1 MKRIDYIALAIIS
14 SLILTAC
21 VKDYKNPA
29 TGVVANT
36 TDIFYVRSAYQGAG
50 INLTEQHLA
59 GARYTSGVVI
69 SDNASGNNE
78 PGSFVMQSVTAS
90 ASQAGDIISGI
101 VVDMGANA
109 TVPSLGDSIRVDILG
124 ANLDR
129 KNGRLVL
136 SGITADKIN
145 TLATNSPVV
154 AQSVTLGMLNFSFSK
169 YESTLV
175 AVHAD
180 VVNHTAATVF
190 NGEVMLDDH
199 TGISI
204 LQTRAGASFAANTV
218 PANAQFIG
226 IAAYNNATAHDT
238 ANAKKTIAMR
248 NSSDVKFASG
258 VIYPGFPESFESPDA
273 SAKSSYNIT
282 ATSNNIDLSTG
293 NWKLLQA
300 ILGNTILSDKMV
312 LPGLQSVRMQQNL
325 STSAYVQMNFDVTEG
340 ASKVTVFYGRYGSDP
355 RSTFRLEY
363 SINGGTN
370 WVTVTPNISELPD
383 RGLLQATWMLN
394 LAGNV
399 RFRINKLGL
408 GTTGGS
414 IQNGR
419 MNIDDF
425 VIYKK

>member
-1 MKRIDYIALAIIS
+1 MKRINNIALAIIS
-14 SLILTAC
+14 SLIFTAC

-29 TGVVANT
+29 TGVLANT
-36 TDIFYVRSAYQGAG
+36 TDIFYVRSAYQGTG
-50 INLTEQHLA
+50 VTLTEQHLA

-69 SDNASGNNE
+69 SDNASGNIE
-78 PGSFVMQSVTAS
+78 PGSFIMQSVTS
-90 ASQAGDIISGI
+90 SPSQAGDIIAGI
-101 VVDMGANA
+101 VVDMGSNA
-109 TVPSLGDSIRVDILG
+109 TVPSLGDSIRIDILG
-124 ANLDR
+124 ASIDR

-145 TLATNSPVV
+145 TLATNSIVIP
-154 AQSVTLGMLNFSFSK
+154 QNVTLGMLNFSFSK

-180 VVNHTAATVF
+180 VLNHSSATVYS
-190 NGEVMLDDH
+190 GEILLDDH
-199 TGISI
+199 TATST
-204 LQTRAGASFAANTV
+204 LYTRAGASFASDNV
-218 PANAQFIG
+218 PANAQFTG

-238 ANAKKTIAMR
+238 AGAKKMISMR
-248 NSSDVKFASG
+248 NSGDVKFASG
-258 VIYPGFPESFESPDA
+258 VIYAGFPENFESPEA

-282 ATSNNIDLSTG
+282 ATANNIDLSTG
-293 NWKLLQA
+293 NWKLQQA

-355 RSTFRLEY
+355 KSTFRLEY

-370 WVTVTPNISELPD
+370 WVTVTPNISDLPD

-394 LAGNV
+394 MTGNV

-408 GTTGGS
+408 GSTGGS
-414 IQNGR
+414 VQNGR
-419 MNIDDF
+419 LNIDDF

>member
-1 MKRIDYIALAIIS
+1 MKRINNIALAIIS
-14 SLILTAC
+14 SLLFTAC
-21 VKDYKNPA
+21 VKDYNNPA

-36 TDIFYVRSAYQGAG
+36 TDIFYVRSAYKGTG
-50 INLTEQHLA
+50 VNLTEQHLG

-78 PGSFVMQSVTAS
+78 PGTFVMQSVTAS
-90 ASQAGDIISGI
+90 ASQAGDIIAGI
-101 VVDMGANA
+101 VVDMGTNA
-109 TVPSLGDSIRVDILG
+109 TVPSLGDSIRIDILG
-124 ANLDR
+124 ANIDR

-145 TLATNSPVV
+145 TLAVNSLVIP
-154 AQSVTLGMLNFSFSK
+154 QSVTLGMLNYSFNN

-175 AVHAD
+175 AVHSD
-180 VVNHTAATVF
+180 VVGQSSATVYS
-190 NGEVMLDDH
+190 GELILDDH
-199 TGISI
+199 TATAT
-204 LQTRAGASFAANTV
+204 LHTRAGSTFASNNV

-238 ANAKKTIAMR
+238 AGAKKTIIMR

-258 VIYPGFPESFESPDA
+258 VIYPGYPENFESPDA
-273 SAKSSYNIT
+273 SAKSSYNVT
-282 ATSNNIDLSTG
+282 ATANNIDLSTG
-293 NWKLLQA
+293 NWKLTQA

-312 LPGLQSVRMQQNL
+312 MPGLQSVRMQQNL
-325 STSAYVQMNFDVTEG
+325 STSAYVQMNFDVTQG
-340 ASKVTVFYGRYGSDP
+340 ASKVTIFYGRYGSDP
-355 RSTFRLEY
+355 KSTFRLEY
-363 SINGGTN
+363 SINGGTS

-394 LAGNV
+394 LTGNV

-419 MNIDDF
+419 LNIDDF